1 MSPEERELLTKSI
14 ELAEENNKL
23 LRGMRRSAR
32 ISTILRILYWVIII
46 ITAFG
51 TYYAFQPVINSLVE
65 SYNGMR
71 DSVNSIKTITD
82 KLPALPTWMGGKQ

>member
-14 ELAEENNKL
+14 ELAEENNKM

-46 ITAFG
+46 GATFG
-51 TYYAFQPVINSLVE
+51 AYYAIQPFIDPLIK

>member
-14 ELAEENNKL
+14 ELAKENNKL

-46 ITAFG
+46 VTAFG
-51 TYYAFQPVINSLVE
+51 TYYAIQPFIDPLVK